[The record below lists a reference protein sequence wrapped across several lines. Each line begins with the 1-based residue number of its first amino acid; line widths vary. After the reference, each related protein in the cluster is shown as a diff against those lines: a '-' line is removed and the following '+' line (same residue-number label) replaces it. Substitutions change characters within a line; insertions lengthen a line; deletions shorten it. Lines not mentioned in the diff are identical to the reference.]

1 MAFDNDPVKHSLRAA
16 ADLRWRRHELLAHNL
31 ANADTPGFRP
41 HDLEFE
47 GVLQSVVSKDGAG
60 GAMARV
66 SHHPAFA
73 PLGPGALGHGGG
85 SAVSGVAGERP
96 TEVQEVVT
104 RADVGDTLD
113 DNAVDIDTEMAKV
126 ADNNLYFQASIELLR
141 RRYAAVQRAIADMS
155 RT

>member
-1 MAFDNDPVKHSLRAA
+1 MAFDNDPVKQSLRSAM
-16 ADLRWRRHELLAHNL
+16 DLRWRRHELLSHNL

-47 GVLQSVVSKDGAG
+47 AVLQNVVTKG
-60 GAMARV
+60 GSGGPMAPV
-66 SHHPAFA
+66 SHHPAF
-73 PLGPGALGHGGG
+73 G
-85 SAVSGVAGERP
+85 SVMNTATASGDRP

-113 DNAVDIDTEMAKV
+113 DNAVDIDKEMAKV
-126 ADNNLYFQASIELLR
+126 ADNSLYYQTSLELLR
-141 RRYAAVQRAIADMS
+141 RRYAAVQRALSDMS

>member
-1 MAFDNDPVKHSLRAA
+1 
-16 ADLRWRRHELLAHNL
+16 
-31 ANADTPGFRP
+31 DTPGFRP

-47 GVLQSVVSKDGAG
+47 GVLQSVVSKDGSG
-60 GAMARV
+60 GTMARV

-73 PLGPGALGHGGG
+73 PLGPGALGEPRG
-85 SAVSGVAGERP
+85 SVSGAPDERP

-113 DNAVDIDTEMAKV
+113 DNAVDVDTEMAKV

>member
-16 ADLRWRRHELLAHNL
+16 MDLRWRRHELLSHNL

-47 GVLQSVVSKDGAG
+47 GVLQNVVSKDRAG
-60 GAMARV
+60 GAMAAV
-66 SHHPAFA
+66 PHKAAHGQVM
-73 PLGPGALGHGGG
+73 GPVAIGHD
-85 SAVSGVAGERP
+85 ARP
-96 TEVQEVVT
+96 TEVQETVT

-113 DNAVDIDTEMAKV
+113 DNAVDIDREMAKV
-126 ADNNLYFQASIELLR
+126 ADNSLYYQASLELLR

-155 RT
+155 RG

>member
-1 MAFDNDPVKHSLRAA
+1 MALDNDPVKHSLRSAL
-16 ADLRWRRHELLAHNL
+16 DLRWRRHELLSHNL

-47 GVLQSVVSKDGAG
+47 AVLQNVVTKNGAG
-60 GAMARV
+60 GPMAPV
-66 SHHPAFA
+66 PSHPSFGAVMNTSA
-73 PLGPGALGHGGG
+73 SEPGG
-85 SAVSGVAGERP
+85 RP

-113 DNAVDIDTEMAKV
+113 DNAVDIDKEMAKV
-126 ADNNLYFQASIELLR
+126 ADNSLYYQTSLELLR
-141 RRYAAVQRAIADMS
+141 RRYAAVQRAISDMS

>member
-1 MAFDNDPVKHSLRAA
+1 MAFDNDPVKHSLRTA
-16 ADLRWRRHELLAHNL
+16 ADLRWRRHELLSHNL

-47 GVLQSVVSKDGAG
+47 GVLQSVVQKGRG
-60 GAMARV
+60 GASGASGAPMASV
-66 SHHPAFA
+66 PQHPAFA
-73 PLGPGALGHGGG
+73 PISPAD
-85 SAVSGVAGERP
+85 ATEVDRP

-113 DNAVDIDTEMAKV
+113 DNAVDIDMEMAKV
-126 ADNNLYFQASIELLR
+126 ADNNLYYQASLELLR

-155 RT
+155 RS